1 MEFGFL
7 LILTAFIA
15 ALFSAVNY
23 FLAIKREGVKR
34 KKAKRASQK
43 AADKIK
49 LARTGFYVMAAV
61 VAVASGYLFYLF
73 LTHQFQ
79 VSYVYRYSSKALP
92 LGYLISSFW
101 AGQEG
106 SFLLWALLIAIM
118 GVVLIKT
125 AKEFETHA
133 MLIVNG
139 VQAFFLLILM
149 KANPFGLMPQ
159 TPADGAGLNPL
170 LQNFWMVIHPPIL
183 FIGYAAI
190 TFPFAISFAAL
201 ARREYTRFAAKAL
214 PWALFAS
221 LTLGAGIIIGGYWAY
236 QVLGWGGYWGWDPV
250 ENSSLV
256 PWLTSLA
263 LVHGLIIQK
272 RNGALQKTNFFL
284 AIISMALV
292 LYATFLTRSGILAD
306 FSVHSF
312 QDLGINLY
320 LILFILAVLIAG
332 LGIFLKRY
340 REIPAQPV
348 DYSAPNKEN
357 AILASL
363 FVFAAS
369 ALLVFIGTS
378 SPIITGL
385 FGNPSAA
392 TIGYYNRVHIP
403 IAIAMGLLLG
413 IAPILRWREE
423 GIRALLKNLT
433 LPFIL
438 TVLFTAIPIYFGMR
452 NPLYIIF
459 VAAAALALWSNLL
472 TVIRY
477 LKINWLYISAPLSH
491 VGVALMLIGII
502 ISGTFE
508 ENYKVVLEKGVPG
521 EVMDYQMVYNGML
534 PSPDGKDVANIEVSK
549 GQTSYDARP
558 RFYYSASSQG
568 MMREPDVRSN
578 WIYDLYISPM
588 ERREA
593 AHTHD
598 ANSLVI
604 KKGEKK
610 QYRDYEIYFK
620 GFDMGGR
627 SEAGVLRVGAE
638 LDITHGSDTYSV
650 IPALLY
656 ARDGNRSE
664 PAILP
669 ASSVYP
675 NSEAKVLVRGIDAD
689 QKIIELVFEGMGEES
704 AAAASGPSEQILVDV
719 SKKPFMNVLWLG
731 TILIIAG
738 AIIAIKRRITP
749 AAQA

>member
-7 LILTAFIA
+7 MILTAFFA
-15 ALFSAVNY
+15 TLFSAVNY
-23 FLAIKREGVKR
+23 FLVIKNEGVKG
-34 KKAKRASQK
+34 KKAKKASHN

-49 LARTGFYVMAAV
+49 LARIGFYIMAAV
-61 VAVASGYLFYLF
+61 VTVASGYLFYLF

-79 VSYVYRYSSKALP
+79 VSYVYRYSSKDLP

-118 GVVLIKT
+118 GVILVKT
-125 AKEFETHA
+125 AKQFETHA

-149 KANPFGLMPQ
+149 KANPFELLPQ
-159 TPADGAGLNPL
+159 TPLDGAGLNPL
-170 LQNFWMVIHPPIL
+170 LQNPWMVIHPPIL
-183 FIGYAAI
+183 FVGYAAI

-201 ARREYTRFAAKAL
+201 ARREYNHFAAKAL

-263 LVHGLIIQK
+263 LIHGLIIQK
-272 RNGALQKTNFFL
+272 RKGALQKTNFFL
-284 AIISMALV
+284 AIISLALV

-320 LILFILAVLIAG
+320 LIAFMAAVLIAG

-340 REIPAQPV
+340 REIPVQPV

-357 AILASL
+357 TILASL

-369 ALLVFIGTS
+369 AFLVFIGTS
-378 SPIITGL
+378 SPIITGM

-392 TIGYYNRVHIP
+392 TIDYYNRVHIP

-413 IAPILRWREE
+413 VAPILRWREE
-423 GIRALLKNLT
+423 GIKTLLKNLT
-433 LPFIL
+433 LPLIL
-438 TVLFTAIPIYFGMR
+438 TLVAAAIPIFFGMR
-452 NPLYIIF
+452 NPVHIIF
-459 VAAAALALWSNLL
+459 VAAAALALWSNLF

-477 LKINWLYISAPLSH
+477 LKINWLHTSAPLSH
-491 VGVALMLIGII
+491 VGVALMLLGII

-508 ENYKVVLEKGVPG
+508 ENHKVVLEKGVPG
-521 EVMDYQMVYNGML
+521 QVMNYEMVYNGMIS
-534 PSPDGKDVANIEVSK
+534 SPDGKDVADIEVSK
-549 GQTSYDARP
+549 GQTAYEARP

-568 MMREPDVRSN
+568 MMREPDVRSG
-578 WIYDLYISPM
+578 WTYDLYISPM
-588 ERREA
+588 ERRDI
-593 AHTHD
+593 AHNHD

-610 QYRDYEIYFK
+610 QYGDYEIYFK
-620 GFDMGGR
+620 GFDMGGH
-627 SEAGVLRVGAE
+627 SEAGVMRVGAE
-638 LDITHGSDTYSV
+638 LDITRGSDTYSV
-650 IPALLY
+650 IPAVLY
-656 ARDGNRSE
+656 AKEGNRSE
-664 PAILP
+664 PAVLP
-669 ASSVYP
+669 ASSAYP
-675 NSEAKVLVRGIDAD
+675 NTEAKVLVRGINAD
-689 QKIIELVFEGMGEES
+689 QKVIELVFEGMGEES
-704 AAAASGPSEQILVDV
+704 VAADSEPSEQILVEV

-738 AIIAIKRRITP
+738 TLIGIKRRMAP
-749 AAQA
+749 AGQG